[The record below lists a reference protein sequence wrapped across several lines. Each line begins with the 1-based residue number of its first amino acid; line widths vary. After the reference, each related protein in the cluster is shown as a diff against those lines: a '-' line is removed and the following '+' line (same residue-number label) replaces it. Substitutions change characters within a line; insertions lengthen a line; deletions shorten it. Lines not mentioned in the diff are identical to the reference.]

1 MTSTALLTDMYEL
14 TMIKAAMHAGTAFR
28 RCTFD
33 LFPRRLPTGRSYGVV
48 AGTGRALEALK
59 HFRFGPEEIE
69 FLRDRGI
76 ADDMLAEWLADYKFS
91 GNIRGY
97 AEGELFF
104 SGSPVAVVEGS
115 FAEAV
120 VLETLL
126 LSIFNHDSAVASA
139 ASRMT
144 LAAEG
149 RPIIEMGGRRTHEW
163 AAVAAA
169 RASWI
174 AGFGPSSDLEAGRS
188 WGIPVSGTAAHAFTM
203 LFDSEE
209 DAFKAQLEA
218 MGEQTT
224 LLVDTYDV
232 DDAIRKA
239 VELTEGRIGAIRLDS
254 GDLSVEV
261 RRVRKL
267 LDSLGATKT
276 RIIVTNDLDEY
287 QIAALRGAP
296 VDGFGVGTS
305 VVTGSGHP
313 TCGMVY
319 KMVSRADSDDPDA
332 VQHPVVKKS
341 QNKGTIGGRKI
352 VMRQI
357 DQSGTATAEVIGVDV
372 APRTDSNDR
381 LVMVDL
387 VRNGE
392 IVGEEP
398 LQDARDRHARARAEL
413 PLAGQKISRAEQAIP
428 TIFVTHEG
436 EKTENIYLIGE
447 PPANL

>member
-76 ADDMLAEWLADYKFS
+76 ADDMLAEWLAAYKFS

-163 AAVAAA
+163 AAVAA
-169 RASWI
+169 
-174 AGFGPSSDLEAGRS
+174 
-188 WGIPVSGTAAHAFTM
+188 
-203 LFDSEE
+203 
-209 DAFKAQLEA
+209 
-218 MGEQTT
+218 
-224 LLVDTYDV
+224 
-232 DDAIRKA
+232 
-239 VELTEGRIGAIRLDS
+239 
-254 GDLSVEV
+254 
-261 RRVRKL
+261 
-267 LDSLGATKT
+267 
-276 RIIVTNDLDEY
+276 
-287 QIAALRGAP
+287 
-296 VDGFGVGTS
+296 
-305 VVTGSGHP
+305 GS
-313 TCGMVY
+313 Y
-319 KMVSRADSDDPDA
+319 
-332 VQHPVVKKS
+332 
-341 QNKGTIGGRKI
+341 
-352 VMRQI
+352 
-357 DQSGTATAEVIGVDV
+357 
-372 APRTDSNDR
+372 
-381 LVMVDL
+381 
-387 VRNGE
+387 
-392 IVGEEP
+392 
-398 LQDARDRHARARAEL
+398 
-413 PLAGQKISRAEQAIP
+413 
-428 TIFVTHEG
+428 F
-436 EKTENIYLIGE
+436 
-447 PPANL
+447 

>member
-14 TMIKAAMHAGTAFR
+14 TMIKAAMHAGVAFR

-48 AGTGRALEALK
+48 AGTGRALEGLK
-59 HFRFGPEEIE
+59 DFRFGPDEIA
-69 FLRDRGI
+69 FLTERGV
-76 ADDMLAEWLADYKFS
+76 ADDMLAEWLADYRFS
-91 GNIRGY
+91 GTIRGY
-97 AEGELFF
+97 REGELFF
-104 SGSPVAVVEGS
+104 SGSPVMVVEGS
-115 FAEAV
+115 FAEVV

-163 AAVAAA
+163 AAVASA
-169 RASWI
+169 RAAWI

-209 DAFKAQLEA
+209 EAFEAQLET
-218 MGEQTT
+218 MGEDTT

-232 DDAIRKA
+232 DEAIRKA
-239 VELTEGRIGAIRLDS
+239 VELTDGRIGAIRIDS
-254 GDLSVEV
+254 GDLTVEV

-319 KMVSRADSDDPDA
+319 KMVSRANSDDPDA
-332 VQHPVVKKS
+332 EQHPVAKKS
-341 QNKGTIGGRKI
+341 QNKGTIGGRKT

-357 DQSGTATAEVIGVDV
+357 DEHGVAVAEVIGVDV
-372 APRTDSNDR
+372 APRADSNDR
-381 LVMVDL
+381 MVMDDL
-387 VRNGE
+387 VRDGE
-392 IVGEEP
+392 IVGTEP
-398 LQDARDRHARARAEL
+398 LSAARDRHAKSRAEL
-413 PLAGQKISRAEQAIP
+413 PLSGQKISRAEQAIP
-428 TIFVTHEG
+428 TVYVSQRG
-436 EKTENIYLIGE
+436 ESQENIYLIGE
-447 PPANL
+447 APANL